1 METGVKEQQTR
12 QAILE
17 YLKHHGP
24 ATVDELADWVDLNS
38 VTVRHHL
45 DILRREE
52 LIGDPIVRR
61 RSTPGRPQYVYAL
74 TDKASAHFPK
84 NYCDLAARLLEEVK
98 ASTPPD
104 GVNALLD
111 GVGQRLAAAAPKMS
125 DGEPLAERLDRAV
138 DFLNEHGYVANWQR
152 SGDRYLLHTCN
163 CPYEALAKAN
173 PELCSMDLTLTSSLL
188 AASVERVSRV
198 LDGAGSCSYCVETA
212 PADLAA
218 VSGDGEL
225 SRTQSG

>member
-24 ATVDELADWVDLNS
+24 ATVDDLADRVDLNS

-61 RSTPGRPQYVYAL
+61 RSTPGRPQYVYSL

-104 GVNALLD
+104 AVGALLD
-111 GVGQRLAAAAPKMS
+111 GVAQRLSAAAPKMA

-138 DFLNEHGYVANWQR
+138 DFLNEHGYVANWGQ

-173 PELCSMDLTLTSSLL
+173 PELCAMDLTLTSSLL
-188 AASVERVSRV
+188 GAGVERVSRV
-198 LDGAGSCSYCVETA
+198 LDGAGSCSYCVETS
-212 PADLAA
+212 PADLDVAP
-218 VSGDGEL
+218 GETEL
-225 SRTQSG
+225 SRTQST

>member
-1 METGVKEQQTR
+1 METGIKEQQTR

-24 ATVDELADWVDLNS
+24 ATVDELADRVDLNS

-98 ASTPPD
+98 ASTPPET
-104 GVNALLD
+104 VNALLD
-111 GVGQRLAAAAPKMS
+111 GVAHRLSAAAPRTS
-125 DGEPLAERLDRAV
+125 DGETLAERLDRAV
-138 DFLNEHGYVANWQR
+138 DFLNDHGYVANWEQR
-152 SGDRYLLHTCN
+152 GDRFLLHTCN

-173 PELCSMDLTLTSSLL
+173 HELCGMDLTLTSSLL
-188 AASVERVSRV
+188 GAGVERISRV
-198 LDGAGSCSYCVETA
+198 LDGAGSCSYCVA
-212 PADLAA
+212 SPADLPA
-218 VSGDGEL
+218 VSGDTEL
-225 SRTQSG
+225 SRTQSS